1 MKPSTDR
8 SFVSHRARRG
18 ADHFASRLVLLCLL
32 LTPLVSTGCAT
43 NPATGRSQLSLYS
56 EAQEIQ
62 LGRETDQQIVQQY
75 GLYDDPELATY
86 VDELGQELAASSE
99 RPALPWTFRVLDDP
113 VVNAFALPGG
123 YIYVT
128 RGILSHMNSEAEL
141 AAVLGHEVGHVTAR
155 HGVSRMSKAQLANI
169 GLGVGA
175 ILAPELAQSF
185 GGLAQSGLQLLFL
198 QYSRDDERQADGLGY
213 RYADRV
219 GQNPEGFVGM
229 FAMLSAQGR
238 LAGGTRL
245 PGYLATHPNPEERLT
260 TARQRVA
267 EAPVTALDRPLGRDV
282 FLDQLANVTFG
293 ANPDEGFFVGRRFVH
308 PGLRFQMTLP
318 EGWKGYNQKQALVI
332 VNEKQDALMQ
342 LTLTGESTV
351 DAAARAF
358 YSQQGIA
365 VRSSWEDRGG
375 IPLVDAGRRFQAG
388 TGDQALYGMAG
399 FADHDDRIYRL
410 LAVTKPNAWRKNETV
425 LEDALASFERL
436 TESKYLNVKPM
447 RVKLVRIDRD
457 MTVEEFNRRYPSDVK
472 LERLAVINGVEPGAT
487 FAKGQ
492 RVKRVVGFNPEPQ
505 VGVELR
511 GDY

>member
-1 MKPSTDR
+1 MKPPIDLSP
-8 SFVSHRARRG
+8 VRRC
-18 ADHFASRLVLLCLL
+18 ALLCLL
-32 LTPLVSTGCAT
+32 LTPLVTTGCAT

-62 LGRETDQQIVQQY
+62 IGREADQQIVQQY
-75 GLYDDPELATY
+75 GLYDDDELAAY
-86 VDELGQELAASSE
+86 VEDLGQELAASSE
-99 RPALPWTFRVLDDP
+99 RPALPWAFRVLDDP

-128 RGILSHMNSEAEL
+128 RGILSHMGSEAEL

-155 HGVSRMSKAQLANI
+155 HGVSRMSKAQLANL

-198 QYSRDDERQADGLGY
+198 KYSRDDERQADGLGY

-229 FAMLSAQGR
+229 FSMLSAQGR

-245 PGYLATHPNPEERLT
+245 PGYLATHPNPEERLV
-260 TARQRVA
+260 TARRRVA
-267 EAPVTALDRPLGRDV
+267 EAPIAALERSLGRDV
-282 FLDQLANVTFG
+282 FLDQLAGITFG

-308 PGLRFQMTLP
+308 PGLRFELTLP

-332 VNEKQDALMQ
+332 VNQQQDALIQ
-342 LTLTGESTV
+342 LTLAGESTV

-358 YSQQGIA
+358 YGQQGIS
-365 VRSSWEDRGG
+365 VRSSWSDSGG
-375 IPLVDAGRRFQAG
+375 EPLVDATRRFQAG
-388 TGDQALYGMAG
+388 SGTEALYGMAG
-399 FADHDDRIYRL
+399 FANHDQRIYRL
-410 LAVTKPNAWRKNETV
+410 LAVAKPSAWQKNEGV

-436 TESKYLNVKPM
+436 TERKYLDVEPM
-447 RVKLVRIDRD
+447 RVELVRLDRD
-457 MTVEEFNRRYPSDVK
+457 MTVEEFDRRYPSDVK
-472 LERLAVINGVEPGAT
+472 IERLAVINGVEPGAT

-492 RVKRVVGFNPEPQ
+492 RVKRVVGFNPGPQ
-505 VGVELR
+505 VDVELR